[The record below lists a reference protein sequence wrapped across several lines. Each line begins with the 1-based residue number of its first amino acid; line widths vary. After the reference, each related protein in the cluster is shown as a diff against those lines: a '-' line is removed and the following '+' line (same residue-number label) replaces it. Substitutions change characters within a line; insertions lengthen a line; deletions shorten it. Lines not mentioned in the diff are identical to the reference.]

1 MQYREYSLTEA
12 RNPLLQVLS
21 SSIGDSTLTFFFF
34 LSRFLSQHLEST
46 KRIPPAVSSHIQHL
60 TASAS
65 PIHQI
70 KVFNEFAEACA
81 DAFNVM
87 PRHP

>member
-21 SSIGDSTLTFFFF
+21 SSIGDSTLTFFF
-34 LSRFLSQHLEST
+34 LITILIAASGIN
-46 KRIPPAVSSHIQHL
+46 KAVSSHIQHL
-60 TASAS
+60 TAPAP